1 MQSTLFSIGLTGGIG
16 SGKTTVSDMF
26 AKLGAHI
33 IDTDLIAH
41 QLTTPNGKAIE
52 PIIGAFGADVIDSSG
67 AMDRQKMR
75 KLVFKEPT
83 AKRQLEA
90 ILHPMIRSECERLA
104 ISGVGS
110 YPIFVVP
117 LLVESGNWHERVTRI
132 LVIDCEEQTQIKR
145 VMLRNGFPR
154 EQVEDILQ
162 VQASRDERLGVA
174 DDVIN
179 SDQNLDH
186 IWQQVNDLHQKYLKL
201 AQAC

>member
-41 QLTTPNGKAIE
+41 QLTTSNGKAIE